1 MRCEGRTIVTLSS
14 PSGAIMGTAQASE
27 VILCILCLSLGC
39 RRMRRAPSSSTR
51 SRNRQD
57 QDQGRVELPPRR
69 RSRRDRSLSNDPTLL
84 VAALEDIESKRL
96 AIESLVDAGLLW
108 QCLT

>member
-1 MRCEGRTIVTLSS
+1 MHIMPVSRVSQNAPRPIQLNAVAES
-14 PSGAIMGTAQASE
+14 PRPRSI
-27 VILCILCLSLGC
+27 
-39 RRMRRAPSSSTR
+39 RAAAT
-51 SRNRQD
+51 
-57 QDQGRVELPPRR
+57 PPIKTG
-69 RSRRDRSLSNDPTLL
+69 SIAEHDPTLL